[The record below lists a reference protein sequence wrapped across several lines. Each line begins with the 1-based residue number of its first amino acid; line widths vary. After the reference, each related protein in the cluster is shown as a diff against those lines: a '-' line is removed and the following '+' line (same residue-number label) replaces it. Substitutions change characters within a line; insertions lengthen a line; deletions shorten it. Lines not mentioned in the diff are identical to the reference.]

1 MRRLLGT
8 GLATLALVAAGTTS
22 MLTTGLLARRAGPR
36 LASEAVPL
44 GQIAAQARWI
54 RSLEQPDGAITE
66 APYPSWA
73 PSLSIDPYLANYAAL
88 GLARAALLT
97 HSAADAQ
104 AAWSWLQFYAR
115 HEQPGTGYVTDYTLA
130 NQPGAH
136 AVSTGNE
143 DSTDAYAGTFLVAAW
158 AAEQLP
164 GAAAQA
170 GWLAPAVDGAIEAIR
185 STQDLDGL
193 TYAKP
198 SYHAAL
204 LMDVAESYGGLV
216 AGAKLASALGQP
228 SEAASASTAAQAM
241 EAGAQQTLWDAA
253 TGGFDWGADSLGGN
267 VTDWGTRYPDAE
279 ANAWAVG
286 YGLATPSEA
295 TSILSHLEASQPGFD
310 AYSSGSTFPIAIW
323 ALWAGGDASGAAQAA
338 SSMASAAS
346 AAGWPWPWTVADM
359 GELIVA
365 ESGGLDGGGA
375 SSGTPSPGTPPAP
388 TPAGDG
394 SAGGAGATAS
404 GGAAS
409 SADLVSMV
417 DPMLG
422 TSNQGNT
429 TPAAAAPFGM
439 IEWGPASANRPV
451 GNYSAGEPVVGL
463 SLTDAPGA
471 GCKVFG
477 DVPILPLSG
486 ALPSDPIAASEPLS
500 GQQASPGEWSATV
513 GSVGVS
519 LAVTTRTG
527 IADLRFPAGSPALVL
542 VKAGDSLA
550 GNSAASVSVVGHDEV
565 TGSATSGDFC
575 GQKGSHYT
583 VYFALQSE
591 QPFSSSGVWQA
602 SGAGAG
608 AWIGF
613 GTPSSPET
621 IKVRVGLSF
630 VSVAGAEANLA
641 AGEHG
646 WSEKA
651 VASATASEWNGLLGR
666 VRVSGGSPAEE
677 GLFYSLLY
685 ESLLAPETFS
695 DADGQY
701 LGFDGQVHQL
711 PSGGTQYSEISGWDV
726 QNSEFPLLAMLV
738 PHRAAEMAESLV
750 RDARQGG
757 WLPKWPLGA
766 SYTGVM
772 EGDPADVILAD
783 AVAFGATDGLHEHQA
798 LAHMLKGSN
807 DPQSYSPL
815 DLGQGWY
822 MERFGG
828 SAFNQLGYVPKDT
841 SLTLQYAMDD
851 AAIADV
857 ASALGETS
865 VAAQQFQR
873 SSAWTNVYDPSAG
886 WVEPKSSGGSFL
898 STRAAAS
905 SPGAVGQR
913 GFDEGNASQYT
924 WLVPEHLGSLAA
936 ALGGPTAASS
946 KLEAFFAHVDAGAG
960 EPYYMGSNEQDLP
973 APFEFDAFGTPWRT
987 QAVSR
992 RILDRLYADS
1002 ANGLPGN
1009 NDLGEMSS
1017 WAVFAMLGLYPE
1029 VPGTDVLAIGSPV
1042 FSSATLSTGA
1052 GSVVLK
1058 APGAASDAPYVQ
1070 AATLGGASL
1079 GQDFVHFAQ
1088 LAGSTLELQMGTA
1101 PNRSLWTAPGSGLA
1115 H

>member
-22 MLTTGLLARRAGPR
+22 MLTTGLLARRSGPR
-36 LASEAVPL
+36 LATEAVPL

-54 RSLEQPDGAITE
+54 RSLQQPDGAITE

-73 PSLSIDPYLANYAAL
+73 PSLSIDPYVANYAAL

-97 HSAADAQ
+97 HSSADAQ
-104 AAWSWLQFYAR
+104 AAWSWLAFYAR

-130 NQPGAH
+130 NQPGAQ
-136 AVSTGNE
+136 AVSTGSE

-164 GAAAQA
+164 GAGAESS
-170 GWLAPAVDGAIEAIR
+170 WLAPAVDGAISAIL

-216 AGAKLASALGQP
+216 AGAELASALGQP
-228 SEAASASTAAQAM
+228 AEAASATTAAAEM
-241 EAGAQQTLWDAA
+241 EAGAEQTLWDAT

-286 YGLATPSEA
+286 YGLATPSEEA
-295 TSILSHLEASQPGFD
+295 SILSNLEASQPSFD
-310 AYSSGSTFPIAIW
+310 AYSSGGAFPIAIW
-323 ALWAGGDASGAAQAA
+323 ALWAAGDGATAAQAA
-338 SSMASAAS
+338 STMAAA
-346 AAGWPWPWTVADM
+346 AGGAGWPWPWTVADM

-365 ESGGLDGGGA
+365 ESGGLSRGGV
-375 SSGTPSPGTPPAP
+375 SSGAPGPSAAPAP
-388 TPAGDG
+388 GQAGTS
-394 SAGGAGATAS
+394 SAGGSTAS

-409 SADLVSMV
+409 GADVVSLVNPMV
-417 DPMLG
+417 G
-422 TSNQGNT
+422 TGDQGNT

-486 ALPSDPIAASEPLS
+486 ALPSDPTSATEPLA
-500 GQQASPGEWSATV
+500 GEQASPGQWSATL

-527 IADLRFPAGSPALVL
+527 IADLRFPAGAPALVL
-542 VKAGDSLA
+542 IKAGDSLA
-550 GNSAASVSVVGHDEV
+550 GNSAASVSVVGNDEV

-575 GQKGSHYT
+575 GQKHSHYT

-621 IKVRVGLSF
+621 VKVRVGISF

-651 VASATASEWNGLLGR
+651 VASATAAEWNQLLDR
-666 VRVSGGSPAEE
+666 VQVGGGSPAEAR
-677 GLFYSLLY
+677 LFYSLLY
-685 ESLLAPETFS
+685 QSMLAPETFS
-695 DADGQY
+695 DANGSY
-701 LGFDGQVHQL
+701 LGFDGQLHQL
-711 PSGGTQYSEISGWDV
+711 PAGGTQYSEISGWDI

-783 AVAFGATDGLHEHQA
+783 AVAFGATDGLHEHEA
-798 LAHMLKGSN
+798 LADMLKGSN
-807 DPQSYSPL
+807 DPQSYSPS

-828 SAFNQLGYVPKDT
+828 SAFNQLGYVPGDT

-851 AAIADV
+851 AAIATV
-857 ASALGETS
+857 ASALGESATA
-865 VAAQQFQR
+865 AAQLQR
-873 SSAWTNVYDPSAG
+873 SSAWTSVYDSAAG
-886 WVEPKSSGGSFL
+886 WVEPRSSGGSFL
-898 STRAAAS
+898 STLAAAS
-905 SPGAVGQR
+905 SPGAVSQS
-913 GFDEGNASQYT
+913 GFDEGNAAQYT
-924 WLVPEHLGSLAA
+924 WLVPEHLSSLAA
-936 ALGGPTAASS
+936 ALGGPAAASS
-946 KLEAFFAHVDAGAG
+946 KLEAFFAHVDASAS
-960 EPYYMGSNEQDLP
+960 EPYYMGSNEEDLP

-992 RILDRLYADS
+992 RILDRLYADD

-1017 WAVFAMLGLYPE
+1017 WGVFAMLGLYPE
-1029 VPGTDVLAIGSPV
+1029 VPGSDVLAIGSPV
-1042 FSSATLSTGA
+1042 FPSVTLHLAGGASA
-1052 GSVVLK
+1052 VLE
-1058 APGAASDAPYVQ
+1058 APGAAPDAPYVQ
-1070 AATLGGASL
+1070 QATLGSAPL
-1079 GQDFVHFAQ
+1079 GQDFVHLAA
-1088 LAGSTLELQMGTA
+1088 LAGSTLELQMGAT
-1101 PNRSLWTAPGSGLA
+1101 PNRGLWTSPGAELA